1 MEFSRE
7 ERVEAGRTGEGVID
21 AALTPTCTVAVS
33 LFLDMGVQVPGSVV
47 TWVEGP
53 ELKWRMN

>member
-33 LFLDMGVQVPGSVV
+33 LFLDMGGGSRCPAV
-47 TWVEGP
+47 W
-53 ELKWRMN
+53 

>member
-47 TWVEGP
+47 TRVEGP

>member
-33 LFLDMGVQVPGSVV
+33 LFLDMGGGPGARQCGD
-47 TWVEGP
+47 TG
-53 ELKWRMN
+53 